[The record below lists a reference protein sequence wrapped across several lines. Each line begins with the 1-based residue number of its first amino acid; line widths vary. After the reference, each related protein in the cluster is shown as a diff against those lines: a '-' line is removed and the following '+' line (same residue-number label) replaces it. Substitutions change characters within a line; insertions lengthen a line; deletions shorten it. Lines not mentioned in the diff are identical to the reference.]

1 MYLYAPTSDSEPS
14 SDGCVVA
21 LGCFDGLH
29 VGHLA
34 LLARARAEADKRG
47 LPLVLYSPEARKGQA
62 YLTTPEEKTHLL
74 YAFGADRVILADFD
88 AIKDLSAESFVSE
101 ILCAQLSCRCALC
114 GYNFRF
120 GKYAAGSSD
129 TLGQLLQAH
138 GADTVVLPAVKSKG
152 EDVSSTRIRALI
164 QCGRIEDA
172 NDLLCKPFSVMGTV
186 SKGRQIG
193 RTLGFPTANLPFP
206 MGKLIPRNGVY
217 YCHVK
222 TRLGIFGAVANIGIH
237 PTFDDQPERPVLEA
251 HLLSF
256 DGDLY
261 GEEVQVSLLRFLRE
275 EKKFSDPAVLAAT
288 VHADMHTAMQ
298 LAATD
303 PILMKGSS

>member
-1 MYLYAPTSDSEPS
+1 MNKDIFVKALNLRHKLHKYPELSGQERETKKRIRGFLQENTNLEVVDRGDWIYAKYT
-14 SDGCVVA
+14 A
-21 LGCFDGLH
+21 QKQ
-29 VGHLA
+29 LA
-34 LLARARAEADKRG
+34 K
-47 LPLVLYSPEARKGQA
+47 SI
-62 YLTTPEEKTHLL
+62 
-74 YAFGADRVILADFD
+74 AFRADFD

-138 GADTVVLPAVKSKG
+138 GADTVVLPAVKSQG

-172 NDLLCKPFSVMGTV
+172 NDLLCKPFSVTGTV